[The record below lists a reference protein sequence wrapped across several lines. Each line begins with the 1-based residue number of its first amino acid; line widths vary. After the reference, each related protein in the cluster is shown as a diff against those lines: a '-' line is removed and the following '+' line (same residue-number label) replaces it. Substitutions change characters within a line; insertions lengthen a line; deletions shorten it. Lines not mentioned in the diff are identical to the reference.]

1 MLHRRSKMP
10 EQQLENFYDTSFNT
24 EHRSLIDKQIAMVS
38 WQLENTP
45 GYIGAILSTYRY
57 FPLSGMGDLYA
68 VAGRRQRE
76 IMIIWGANDEMF
88 PWRKAK
94 PVMDY
99 SFPNSDTFVIDDCGH
114 NPIFEK
120 FEEVATHLAEFYKSL
135 SLM

>member
-10 EQQLENFYDTSFNT
+10 EQQLENFFDTAYNS

-76 IMIIWGANDEMF
+76 ILILWGANDEMF
-88 PWRKAK
+88 PWRKAQ
-94 PVMDY
+94 PVMEY
-99 SFPNSDTFVIDDCGH
+99 SFPNSDIFVFNNCGH

-120 FEEVATHLAEFYKSL
+120 FEEVATHLAEFYKNL